1 MLNTETTENWVFDAT
16 AENFE
21 SMVVNAEVPV
31 LVDFWA
37 PWCGPCQQITPMLN
51 SLADRYQGRFKVAKV
66 NVDEENALAGAFGVR
81 SIPMLVLFHQ
91 KQAVEQI
98 VGLQPE
104 QALVQLIDKYVAPAD
119 DDLRQATQDA
129 VLSGDDASA
138 REKLLEALE
147 ANPENGAIKVD
158 LARAEMALGKYSDAL
173 NRLSDLPSEIEASA
187 DVQTLKAELGLLNEA
202 SRMESSDSPLAKAL
216 AEAARKDYAIA
227 INALLDIVRNKDAD
241 DSGAAKAN
249 LFRIFDLLG
258 SADDRVQTGRR
269 ALANLLN

>member
-1 MLNTETTENWVFDAT
+1 MLNTQSAENWVFDAT

-51 SLADRYQGRFKVAKV
+51 NLADRYQGRFKVAKV

-91 KQAVEQI
+91 KLAVEQI

-119 DDLRQATQDA
+119 DDSRKAAQNA
-129 VLSGDDASA
+129 VLNADDASA
-138 REKLLEALE
+138 REVLLEALRTD
-147 ANPENGAIKVD
+147 PENGAVKVD
-158 LARAEMALGKYSDAL
+158 LARAEMALGQYDAAL
-173 NRLSDLPSEIEASA
+173 GRLTDLPDEIESSS
-187 DVQTLKAELGLLNEA
+187 DVRTLIAELGLLAEA
-202 SRMESSDSPLAKAL
+202 SRLESSDSPLARAL
-216 AEAARKDYAIA
+216 AEAARKNYAVA
-227 INALLDIVRNKDAD
+227 IDALLEIVRTKDAD
-241 DSGAAKAN
+241 ESGAAKAN

-258 SADDRVQTGRR
+258 SADNRVQTGRR

>member
-1 MLNTETTENWVFDAT
+1 MLNTETTENRVFDAT

-21 SMVVNAEVPV
+21 SMVVNAQVPV

-51 SLADRYQGRFKVAKV
+51 SLADLYQGRFKVAKV

-104 QALVQLIDKYVAPAD
+104 QALVQLIDKYVAPAGD
-119 DDLRQATQDA
+119 NLRQATQDA

-138 REKLLEALE
+138 RDMLLEAL
-147 ANPENGAIKVD
+147 AADPENGAIKVD
-158 LARAEMALGKYSDAL
+158 LASAEMALGEYDTAL
-173 NRLSDLPSEIEASA
+173 GRLTDLPQEIESSP
-187 DVQTLKAELGLLNEA
+187 DVRTLVAELGLLSEA
-202 SRMESSDSPLAKAL
+202 SRLESSDTPLARAL
-216 AEAARKDYAIA
+216 AEAARKDYEASID
-227 INALLDIVRNKDAD
+227 ALLEIIRTKNAD
-241 DSGAAKAN
+241 DSGSAKAN